1 MDFSLTEEQ
10 SLLRDSAERFLR
22 ERYDFETRR
31 ALAQS
36 PDGYSQDNWRTFAE
50 MGWLALPFS
59 EDTGGLGGSQVDV
72 MVLMEALGRGLVLE
86 PYLGSILL
94 AGRLVERLGND
105 SQRSAWLAPTIAGE
119 RRLAFAWAEPDARY
133 DLADTGM
140 DAQADGAGGYHL
152 SGRKSVV
159 LGAPGADA
167 FVVLA
172 RTSGARGDW
181 EGLTCFILPADA
193 DGLTIQPYRTIDGGR
208 AADLTFEKVHVG
220 TDAVLGPPDV
230 AIEMVDALL
239 DAATA
244 ALCGEALG
252 LMQASLDS
260 TRAYLQQ
267 RQQFGRPLAGFQVL
281 QHRLADM
288 TIALEECRSLTYVA
302 NIRVD
307 DGDPV
312 DRRRAVSTAKAELE
326 RHASF
331 IAAQA
336 VQLHGGMGVSEEMA
350 VGACFKRLHAILRL
364 FGDRTWHLR
373 RFATL
378 SAETAGNAAGA

>member
-10 SLLRDSAERFLR
+10 TLLRDSVERFLR
-22 ERYDFETRR
+22 EHYDFETRR

-36 PDGYSQDNWRTFAE
+36 SDGYARDNWRVFAE

-59 EDTGGLGGSQVDV
+59 EDAGGLGGSQIDV
-72 MVLMEALGRGLVLE
+72 MILMEALGRGLVLE
-86 PYLGSILL
+86 PYLGSVLL
-94 AGRLVERLGND
+94 AGRLLEKMGSAAQKD
-105 SQRSAWLAPTIAGE
+105 AWLAPIIVGE

-133 DLADTGM
+133 DLAATGVRAEIYV
-140 DAQADGAGGYHL
+140 DGGYHL

-159 LGAPGADA
+159 IGAPGADGLI
-167 FVVLA
+167 VLA
-172 RTSGARGDW
+172 RTHGARGDRN
-181 EGLTCFILPADA
+181 GLSCFIVPADA
-193 DGLTIQPYRTIDGGR
+193 SGLTIQSYRTIDGGR
-208 AADLTFEKVHVG
+208 AADVTFEKVHIG
-220 TDAVLGPPDV
+220 KDAVLGPPDEV
-230 AIEMVDALL
+230 LETVEGVL

-260 TRAYLQQ
+260 TRDYLLQ

-288 TIALEECRSLTYVA
+288 TVALEEARSLTCVA
-302 NIRVD
+302 NIRID
-307 DGDPV
+307 EGDSTAT
-312 DRRRAVSTAKAELE
+312 RRAVSTAKAELE

-350 VGACFKRLHAILRL
+350 VGTCFKRLHAILRL

-373 RFATL
+373 RFAALGTETMGH
-378 SAETAGNAAGA
+378 SARA